1 MSLPR
6 AILLVALGR
15 RHCPYRK
22 KNDMSTQIILT
33 APVDNLGAEGDTV
46 MVADGYARNFLFPK
60 GLAMP
65 ASAANLRRVESLR
78 KKRTATLA
86 AQLDD
91 AKTAAAKLVKQS
103 YTITAAAGEDGKL
116 YGSVTSADISET
128 LRKEGIEIDRR
139 KIVLEHPIRELGV
152 YDVDVKLHP
161 EIATKVKIWVVGQEG
176 VGAPAAKAEAAS
188 EKSGKRT
195 PKADKKK

>member
-1 MSLPR
+1 
-6 AILLVALGR
+6 
-15 RHCPYRK
+15 
-22 KNDMSTQIILT
+22 MSTQIILT

-46 MVADGYARNFLFPK
+46 TVADGYARNFLFPK

-65 ASAANLRRVESLR
+65 ATAGNLRRVESLR
-78 KKRTATLA
+78 KKREATLA
-86 AQLDD
+86 TQHED
-91 AKTAAAKLVKQS
+91 AKAAAAKLVKQS

-116 YGSVTSADISET
+116 YGSVTAADISEA
-128 LRKEGIEIDRR
+128 LKKEGIDVDRR

-161 EIATKVKIWVVGQEG
+161 EVATKVKIWVVGPDG
-176 VGAPAAKAEAAS
+176 GKVPTAKSAAS
-188 EKSGKRT
+188 EEKAGKKA

>member
-1 MSLPR
+1 
-6 AILLVALGR
+6 
-15 RHCPYRK
+15 
-22 KNDMSTQIILT
+22 MSTQIILT

-46 MVADGYARNFLFPK
+46 TVADGYARNFLFPK

-78 KKRTATLA
+78 KKRAATLA

-91 AKTAAAKLVKQS
+91 AKVAADKLVKQS
-103 YTITAAAGEDGKL
+103 YTIAAAAGEDGKL
-116 YGSVTSADISET
+116 YGSVTAADVSEM
-128 LRKEGIEIDRR
+128 LKKEGIEIDRR

-161 EIATKVKIWVVGQEG
+161 EVATKVKIWVVGQEG
-176 VGAPAAKAEAAS
+176 AEAPAPKTEGGTEKARKKTQKAA
-188 EKSGKRT
+188 
-195 PKADKKK
+195 KKK

>member
-1 MSLPR
+1 
-6 AILLVALGR
+6 
-15 RHCPYRK
+15 
-22 KNDMSTQIILT
+22 MSTQIILT

-46 MVADGYARNFLFPK
+46 MVADGYARNFLIPK

-78 KKRTATLA
+78 KKRVASLA

-91 AKTAAAKLVKQS
+91 AKAAAAKLVKQS
-103 YTITAAAGEDGKL
+103 YTIVAAAGEDGKL

-128 LRKEGIEIDRR
+128 LKKEGIEIDRR
-139 KIVLEHPIRELGV
+139 KIILEHSIRELGV

-161 EIATKVKIWVVGQEG
+161 DVATKVKIWVVAQEG
-176 VGAPAAKAEAAS
+176 ADAPGTKAGAAS
-188 EKSGKRT
+188 EKAGKKT

>member
-1 MSLPR
+1 
-6 AILLVALGR
+6 
-15 RHCPYRK
+15 
-22 KNDMSTQIILT
+22 MSTEIILT
-33 APVDNLGAEGDTV
+33 APVENLGAEGDTV
-46 MVADGYARNFLFPK
+46 TVADGYARNFLFPK

-78 KKRTATLA
+78 KKRAATLA

-91 AKTAAAKLVKQS
+91 AKATATKLVKQS

-116 YGSVTSADISET
+116 YGSVTSADISEA
-128 LRKEGIEIDRR
+128 LQKEGIEVDRR
-139 KIVLEHPIRELGV
+139 KIILEHPIRELGI

-161 EIATKVKIWVVGQEG
+161 EVATKAKIWVVGTEG
-176 VGAPAAKAEAAS
+176 EGAPAAQTPASGEKAA
-188 EKSGKRT
+188 KRT